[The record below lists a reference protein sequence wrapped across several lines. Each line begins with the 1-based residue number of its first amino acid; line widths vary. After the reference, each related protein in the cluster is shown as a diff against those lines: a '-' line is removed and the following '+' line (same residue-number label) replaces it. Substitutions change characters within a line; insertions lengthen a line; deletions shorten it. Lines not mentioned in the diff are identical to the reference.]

1 MGSTD
6 GVLLQLSDRNKAGWV
21 DDGKYQGGVKNPGGK
36 KVIGKPYSSG

>member
-6 GVLLQLSDRNKAGWV
+6 GALLQLGDRNKAGWV
-21 DDGKYQGGVKNPGGK
+21 DCGKDRGGVKNPGST